1 MGRIWLFIVGDYEYD
16 RWAHFWLSGSC
27 SYAILPLSFWRTKA
41 IVCMNEITIIVVDD
55 HPLFRQGVADTLS
68 LESDIWV
75 VAQAANGED
84 GFNLIREIRPMV
96 AVVDVNLPEMNGQQ
110 LTRQVVSEKLPT
122 RILLLTAY
130 DDMEQKIHAMRVGAA
145 AYCTKD
151 VLPEDLVK
159 NIRLVASGKFVI
171 GDQAFDNT
179 GLERWLAMQT
189 EGAGRSYSDPGEPF
203 QPLSSREM
211 EVLTYVTRGMSNK
224 EIALLLG
231 ISQQT
236 VKNHVTSVL
245 RKLGV
250 EDRTQAA
257 IFAIRR
263 GWVRVYETD
272 IESQE

>member
-1 MGRIWLFIVGDYEYD
+1 
-16 RWAHFWLSGSC
+16 
-27 SYAILPLSFWRTKA
+27 
-41 IVCMNEITIIVVDD
+41 MNEITIIVVDD

-171 GDQAFDNT
+171 GDQVFDIT

-263 GWVRVYETD
+263 GWVRVYQTD